1 MIKKFFEKLIDK
13 LFGKRCKC
21 PTNKSQNCSDK

>member
-21 PTNKSQNCSDK
+21 GNKSQNGSDK